1 MAEEDSRVSQALKE
15 ARDDIA
21 FIKDEVVIIND
32 ALKSSAI
39 STVSG
44 AAASATSAAIEAKLD
59 TMTRDIESQSQRI
72 TQFYD
77 DSTGLMET
85 QLSKLMD
92 LEKASMKQNTA
103 LATLSSATETL
114 ASALQV
120 HNETVEEL
128 NKLR

>member
-1 MAEEDSRVSQALKE
+1 MSQALKE

>member
-1 MAEEDSRVSQALKE
+1 VSQALKE